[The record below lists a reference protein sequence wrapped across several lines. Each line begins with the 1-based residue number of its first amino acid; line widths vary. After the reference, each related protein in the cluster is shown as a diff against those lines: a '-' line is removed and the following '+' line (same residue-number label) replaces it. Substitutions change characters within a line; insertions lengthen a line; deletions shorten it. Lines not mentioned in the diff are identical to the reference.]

1 MLASCIAHRKCH
13 DSLRNRT
20 APQKEDQIG
29 QTVEE
34 KEETRRGA
42 EEAQARKQRQRQ
54 DLRLRL
60 ESGNNTSGQ
69 YVKRS
74 SIFSRRNQAPMR
86 GDQTVASRVGQT
98 GGGPCRDND
107 GQRRGGGTL

>member
-1 MLASCIAHRKCH
+1 M
-13 DSLRNRT
+13 
-20 APQKEDQIG
+20 
-29 QTVEE
+29 VEE

-42 EEAQARKQRQRQ
+42 EEAQARKQPG
-54 DLRLRL
+54 LRLGL

-74 SIFSRRNQAPMR
+74 SIFSRRNQAPAR

>member
-34 KEETRRGA
+34 REET
-42 EEAQARKQRQRQ
+42 EEEGQKKLKHESNQ
-54 DLRLRL
+54 D
-60 ESGNNTSGQ
+60 
-69 YVKRS
+69 
-74 SIFSRRNQAPMR
+74 
-86 GDQTVASRVGQT
+86 
-98 GGGPCRDND
+98 
-107 GQRRGGGTL
+107 

>member
-34 KEETRRGA
+34 REEI
-42 EEAQARKQRQRQ
+42 EEEGQKKLKHESNQ
-54 DLRLRL
+54 D
-60 ESGNNTSGQ
+60 
-69 YVKRS
+69 
-74 SIFSRRNQAPMR
+74 
-86 GDQTVASRVGQT
+86 
-98 GGGPCRDND
+98 
-107 GQRRGGGTL
+107 